1 MTKFDE
7 KALFADLIELEKMRH
22 QGEGTVSNL
31 RFHIHHANIK
41 NSYGLSAEQM
51 ALFDELLDELDTEG
65 GGYE

>member
-31 RFHIHHANIK
+31 RFYIHHANVK
-41 NSYGLSAEQM
+41 NSYGLSDEQM

-65 GGYE
+65 GGI